1 MAKRYKKQK
10 INKTKMVIFLI
21 VIISTILIF
30 ISIRNIWFKNSNI
43 QNDEPKT
50 ISDEKVY
57 EIVEKK
63 ETLTSDI
70 LNPRELDNEI
80 CSKFSDILEGGY
92 IIKIHYKLNTLEDGN
107 IDVYYKVNGK
117 IFKILVDIENK
128 MIDNIEENKD
138 DYLISKGQITNNI
151 EENIE
156 EDFNKRKKDLENENF
171 IVNIIITDTEV
182 VINTSLK

>member
-10 INKTKMVIFLI
+10 ISKTKIVIFLI
-21 VIISTILIF
+21 VIISTVLIF
-30 ISIRNIWFKNSNI
+30 ISIKNNWFKNSNI
-43 QNDEPKT
+43 QNDDQKT

-63 ETLTSDI
+63 ETLTSNI

-80 CSKFSDILEGGY
+80 CSKFSDTLEGGY
-92 IIKIHYKLNTLEDGN
+92 IVKIHYKLNTLEDGN
-107 IDVYYKVNGK
+107 IDVYYKVNEK
-117 IFKILVDIENK
+117 IFKLLIDIENK
-128 MIDNIEENKD
+128 LIDDVEEYQD
-138 DYLISKGQITNNI
+138 DYLISKGQITNNL

-156 EDFNKRKKDLENENF
+156 EDFNKRKKDLENENS